1 MLRSLHIKNFAIIDE
16 MTVNFQPGL
25 NLITGETGAGKSILV
40 NALTS
45 LLGARFSRDNIRT
58 GAESALVEGEFRDGG
73 RTDIIRRVYY
83 STGKSRSFL
92 NDIPVSVEKLRKKTE
107 FLVDVHGQHDHQRL
121 LDAGNHLEYL
131 DAFGNYQNELK
142 TIAELYND
150 ILRLEQEIDLQTQR
164 LEKFAEQ
171 KELYEFQLSELTE
184 IPLTNDLDQ
193 QLTGEYKI
201 LANAETYQ
209 RGLTELINLLDE
221 SPGSLKELVSRGLR
235 NISALPCMDAQI
247 RTIAGRLESLQ
258 LETDDIVT
266 DLIRIKQ
273 EIVIDEQK
281 LDQLSEQLQHVEKLK
296 RKYGGSLE
304 KVIAYRDEI
313 QKRLAQSGSGTSQLD
328 RLRADLIHRR
338 EKYFKLA
345 VKISKIRKKNATLLE
360 REILSVLGRMNLQD
374 TRLKILLGELDADEM
389 SATGLDTCEFH
400 ISANVGEKIRPLI
413 KIASGGEI
421 SRFMLAIKMVLHDRD
436 SVNTL
441 IFDEIDAG
449 ISGRTALKIG
459 EILEELSACK
469 QVLCITHLPQI
480 ASRGRTHFKIFKE
493 QQNNRTV
500 SKIRELTRDE
510 RIKEIASLV
519 SGESITASGLEQAVR
534 LLEGD
539 ILIDV

>member
-1 MLRSLHIKNFAIIDE
+1 
-16 MTVNFQPGL
+16 
-25 NLITGETGAGKSILV
+25 
-40 NALTS
+40 
-45 LLGARFSRDNIRT
+45 
-58 GAESALVEGEFRDGG
+58 
-73 RTDIIRRVYY
+73 
-83 STGKSRSFL
+83 
-92 NDIPVSVEKLRKKTE
+92 
-107 FLVDVHGQHDHQRL
+107 
-121 LDAGNHLEYL
+121 
-131 DAFGNYQNELK
+131 
-142 TIAELYND
+142 
-150 ILRLEQEIDLQTQR
+150 
-164 LEKFAEQ
+164 
-171 KELYEFQLSELTE
+171 
-184 IPLTNDLDQ
+184 
-193 QLTGEYKI
+193 
-201 LANAETYQ
+201 
-209 RGLTELINLLDE
+209 ELINLLDE
-221 SPGSLKELVSRGLR
+221 SPGSLKELVSQGLR
-235 NISALPCMDAQI
+235 KISALPCTDAQI

-273 EIVIDEQK
+273 EIVMDEQK
-281 LDQLSEQLQHVEKLK
+281 LDQLSEQLQYVEKLK

-313 QKRLAQSGSGTSQLD
+313 QKQLAQSGSGASQLD
-328 RLRADLIHRR
+328 KLRSDLGHRC

-345 VKISKIRKKNATLLE
+345 GKISKIRKKNATQLE
-360 REILSVLGRMNLQD
+360 REILSVLGRMNMQD
-374 TRLKILLGELDADEM
+374 IRLKILLGELEADEM

-400 ISANVGEKIRPLI
+400 ISANVGEKVRPLI

-436 SVNTL
+436 SVETL

-459 EILEELSACK
+459 EILEELSECK

-500 SKIRELTRDE
+500 SKIRKLTRDE

-539 ILIDV
+539 ILIDG